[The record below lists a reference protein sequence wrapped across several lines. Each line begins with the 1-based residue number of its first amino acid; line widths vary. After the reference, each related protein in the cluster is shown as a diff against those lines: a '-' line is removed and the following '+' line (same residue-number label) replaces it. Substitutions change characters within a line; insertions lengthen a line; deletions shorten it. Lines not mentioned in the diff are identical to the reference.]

1 MQTEDNLG
9 GSFILTSATNR
20 KKERKKNL
28 FTISGGAN
36 REDPPVP
43 FAHPSVA
50 HPRDLAGGGAS
61 RAGKFTAARRKIHRR
76 ARTNAYPPATQQE
89 LASRR
94 AASRGGR
101 RPAPSSPRL
110 ARVASDAAEN
120 SAADGRFPFL
130 SDPLPPATTCHW
142 LHGSRLPP
150 GARHLTLPLTTGRPA
165 RTWPATG
172 GFQTNHRR

>member
-20 KKERKKNL
+20 KKERKNNL

-76 ARTNAYPPATQQE
+76 ARTNASGLPNKSSRPGEQQAEAGAVPPRPRRASLAWRPTRPKIPRRTAGFLFYPTLSLRRRLVTGFTAHVCPPA
-89 LASRR
+89 
-94 AASRGGR
+94 
-101 RPAPSSPRL
+101 
-110 ARVASDAAEN
+110 RV
-120 SAADGRFPFL
+120 
-130 SDPLPPATTCHW
+130 T
-142 LHGSRLPP
+142 
-150 GARHLTLPLTTGRPA
+150 
-165 RTWPATG
+165 
-172 GFQTNHRR
+172 